1 VVSYP
6 FAGANIGGESLSAYQ
21 DLTKENPDYYGAA
34 LKGLG
39 GAWNR
44 SFNVPT
50 YSAPAG
56 IPLMTIPPLIQYYR
70 ENPSTVEPEI
80 ISP

>member
-39 GAWNR
+39 ALGNR

-50 YSAPAG
+50 YRAFWHP
-56 IPLMTIPPLIQYYR
+56 I
-70 ENPSTVEPEI
+70 NDDSTPYSVLPRK
-80 ISP
+80 SLNGRT